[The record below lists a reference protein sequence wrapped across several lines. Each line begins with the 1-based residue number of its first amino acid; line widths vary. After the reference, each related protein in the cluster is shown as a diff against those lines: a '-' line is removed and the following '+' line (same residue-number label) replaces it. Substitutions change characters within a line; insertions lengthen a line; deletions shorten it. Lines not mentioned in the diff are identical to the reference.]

1 MNLFISGNKL
11 FISKLR
17 DMVVIPYKIDLE
29 DMMMK
34 YQYWLSGGG
43 VISEW
48 GSISELEDY
57 EFVDLKKLPKS
68 FTTDIS
74 INNFTEQKA
83 DAIFKAYEDDLVHEE
98 ILGNFKVTVA
108 DLRDGDIANIRYH
121 DHTSFDYEF
130 IIKDN
135 RFKFKPLEKNCTK
148 HFNFSNYNRREFEEH
163 LIAKLVKKEVKDIQ
177 ILEYADVLDY
187 E

>member
-1 MNLFISGNKL
+1 MSLFISGNKL
-11 FISKLR
+11 FINKLR
-17 DMVVIPYKIDLE
+17 DTVIIPYKIDLE
-29 DMMMK
+29 DMTMK

-48 GSISELEDY
+48 GNINEIENY
-57 EFVDLKKLPKS
+57 EFVDLKRLPKS
-68 FTTDIS
+68 LATNVS
-74 INNFTEQKA
+74 IDSFTEEEAKI
-83 DAIFKAYEDDLVHEE
+83 IFKAYENDIVHEE
-98 ILGNFKVTVA
+98 VLGNFKVAVS
-108 DLRDGDIANIRYH
+108 DLRDGDVVNIRYH

-130 IIKDN
+130 VIQDN

-148 HFNFSNYNRREFEEH
+148 HFNFSNYDRREFQEH
-163 LIAKLVKKEVKDIQ
+163 LIAKLVKKEIKDIQ